1 MQFPKPHALAS
12 PVADKVM
19 QQLHSA
25 RTKDLQ
31 QAICPQSKLQ
41 PSPRLLHT
49 PTLLHSLT
57 SQVFNCGLN
66 CVHLLLQP
74 DTGPAHAVHA
84 VVATPE
90 ETAAAA
96 AIAGAKEGDPG
107 LARTDSDEIETETW
121 YTIVQKRKRE
131 AYYRKLMRDL
141 KTRMDFYR

>member
-1 MQFPKPHALAS
+1 MQFPQPRVLAS

-19 QQLHSA
+19 QQLQSA
-25 RTKDLQ
+25 VTKDLH
-31 QAICPQSKLQ
+31 QATCPQLKLQ
-41 PSPRLLHT
+41 PAPCMLHT

-57 SQVFNCGLN
+57 SQVCTF
-66 CVHLLLQP
+66 LLQP
-74 DTGPAHAVHA
+74 DTEPAHAVHA

-90 ETAAAA
+90 EAAAAA
-96 AIAGAKEGDPG
+96 AIAGAKKGDPG